1 MTLTKKNHHFKRKNA
16 MTDGIYACLWI
27 IKEQRALPNHE
38 GVNSPTALAIADA
51 YAAVENWLAQQKKEA
66 KELEEA
72 ATCETFPFKQTL

>member
-1 MTLTKKNHHFKRKNA
+1 

-72 ATCETFPFKQTL
+72 AYASAIAKAVGLFTPS